1 MNYRYLSALCALFS
15 VASTFG
21 CRVTFINDT
30 EYTVFAFDD
39 GNNEGNIVE
48 PSDKVFY
55 GEKGRHPD
63 VILYIQAAPDNPS
76 FKKSYRVLQIACA
89 LNEAD
94 KILPISKIVKDE
106 INKDIYT
113 ISNFANGVDTLTCCE
128 HHGSSMNHE
137 NHAMAIDEPLS
148 TMDEE

>member
-1 MNYRYLSALCALFS
+1 MNRISLGALCALLS
-15 VASTFG
+15 VASAFG
-21 CRVTFINDT
+21 CRVTVVNDT
-30 EYTVFAFDD
+30 DYTVFAFDD
-39 GNNEGNIVE
+39 GYNEGNVLE
-48 PSDKVFY
+48 SGDKGFY

-63 VILYIQAAPDNPS
+63 VTLYIQVAPGDNS

-113 ISNFANGVDTLTCCE
+113 ISNFANGMDTLTCCG
-128 HHGSSMNHE
+128 HHGSPMNHE
-137 NHAMAIDEPLS
+137 RAIDEPLS
-148 TMDEE
+148 VMDEE